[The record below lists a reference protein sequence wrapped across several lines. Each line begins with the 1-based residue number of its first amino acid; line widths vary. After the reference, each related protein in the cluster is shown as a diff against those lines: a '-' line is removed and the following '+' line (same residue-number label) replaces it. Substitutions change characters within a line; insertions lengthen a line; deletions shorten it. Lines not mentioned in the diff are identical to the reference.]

1 MRSVTIAAGRNAAQ
15 QQVRNNE
22 KQVRGNEKRVRND
35 EQQEPALRRTRLGT
49 AMAGS
54 FHNPPPAAPRRRET
68 RRVEAIDV

>member
-1 MRSVTIAAGRNAAQ
+1 VLQFLKCLQLQRWRNAAQ
-15 QQVRNNE
+15 QQVR
-22 KQVRGNEKRVRND
+22 GNEKRVHND
-35 EQQEPALRRTRLGT
+35 EKQEPALRRTRLGT